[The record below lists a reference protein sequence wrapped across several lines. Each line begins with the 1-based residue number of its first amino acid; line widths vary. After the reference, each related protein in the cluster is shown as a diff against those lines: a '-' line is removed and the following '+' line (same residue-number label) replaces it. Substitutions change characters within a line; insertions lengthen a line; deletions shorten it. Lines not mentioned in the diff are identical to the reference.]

1 MYVHIVLTGIMRVVT
16 MCDLDIILAFAMA
29 GIFGVS
35 GFLGMRMY
43 EDHKK
48 TKEQKP
54 KTTSI

>member
-1 MYVHIVLTGIMRVVT
+1 MVTIHYLGGT
-16 MCDLDIILAFAMA
+16 MCDLDIILAVAMA

-43 EDHKK
+43 EDHKAK
-48 TKEQKP
+48 KESKKP

>member
-1 MYVHIVLTGIMRVVT
+1 MVTIHYLGWT